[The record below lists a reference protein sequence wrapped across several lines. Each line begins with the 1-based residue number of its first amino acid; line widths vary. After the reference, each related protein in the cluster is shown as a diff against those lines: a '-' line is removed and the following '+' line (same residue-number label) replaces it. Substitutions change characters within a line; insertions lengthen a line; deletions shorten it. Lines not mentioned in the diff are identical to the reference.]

1 MIMEQTVCMGLKK
14 GLRDHESM
22 RAFKKWAAL
31 AASIFVL
38 WLFLFV
44 IGPFFLKT
52 PAIAPLADFI
62 EERGIDAGALYYTDI
77 EEFSEAEINMKN
89 TMFYTPEGGGIED

>member
-1 MIMEQTVCMGLKK
+1 MIMEQTACIRLKK
-14 GLRDHESM
+14 NYRDQESS
-22 RAFKKWAAL
+22 RAARKWVAL
-31 AASIFVL
+31 SASIFVI

-52 PAIAPLADFI
+52 SALSPLADFI

-89 TMFYTPEGGGIED
+89 TMAYAPEGGGIED